1 MRSRYGDVFN
11 HDDEADAYDLEVR
24 NEKDPIRAAYGDVLR
39 WVAYEARVIS
49 TSRVLELG
57 SGTGNLS
64 SLIPPCGELI
74 CVDLSGRME
83 AIAQKK
89 SAHLPNRRF
98 IRADI
103 LEVFE
108 HEVGPFDSVISAY
121 AVHHLA
127 DHEKGALF
135 TKIFTSLIPGGR
147 AVFGDLMVQNR
158 EAKALKIQEY
168 AANGDAKTAQD
179 IKEEF
184 FWLIDAAV
192 ADLSQLGFLVK
203 TRRFSD
209 LSHGIVAEKVS

>member
-11 HDDEADAYDLEVR
+11 HDDEADGYDFEVR

-39 WVAYEARVIS
+39 WVAREAHVNS

-64 SLIPPCGELI
+64 SLIPACGALI

-83 AIAQKK
+83 AVARKK

-108 HEVGPFDSVISAY
+108 HEIGPFNSVISAY
-121 AVHHLA
+121 TVHHLT
-127 DHEKGALF
+127 DDEKGLLF
-135 TKIFTSLIPGGR
+135 AKVFTSLSPGGR
-147 AVFGDLMVQNR
+147 AVFGDLMVQNSK
-158 EAKALKIQEY
+158 AKALKIQEY
-168 AANGDAKTAQD
+168 VANGDTKTAQD

-192 ADLSQLGFLVK
+192 AELNQLGFLVK
-203 TRRFSD
+203 TRQFSD
-209 LSHGIVAEKVS
+209 LSHGIVAEKVN

>member
-1 MRSRYGDVFN
+1 MGSTRS
-11 HDDEADAYDLEVR
+11 AL
-24 NEKDPIRAAYGDVLR
+24 
-39 WVAYEARVIS
+39 IS

-64 SLIPPCGELI
+64 SLIPACGELI

-83 AIAQKK
+83 AIARKK
-89 SAHLPNRRF
+89 SGHLPNRRF

-108 HEVGPFDSVISAY
+108 HEFGPFDSVISAY
-121 AVHHLA
+121 SVHHLTN
-127 DHEKGALF
+127 DEKGALF
-135 TKIFTSLIPGGR
+135 SKIFTSLVPGGR
-147 AVFGDLMVQNR
+147 AVFGDLMVQNN
-158 EAKALKIQEY
+158 EAKALKIQAY
-168 AANGDAKTAQD
+168 VANGDTKTAQD

-192 ADLSQLGFLVK
+192 ADLSQLGFLVQ

-209 LSHGIVAEKVS
+209 LSHGIVAEKVN

>member
-11 HDDEADAYDLEVR
+11 HDYEADGYDLEVR
-24 NEKDPIRAAYGDVLR
+24 NEKDPIRAAYDDVLR
-39 WVAYEARVIS
+39 WVAQEARVIS

-64 SLIPPCGELI
+64 SLIPECGELI

-83 AIAQKK
+83 AIARKK
-89 SAHLPNRRF
+89 SAHPPNRRF

-108 HEVGPFDSVISAY
+108 HEFGTFNSVISAY
-121 AVHHLA
+121 TVHHLT
-127 DHEKGALF
+127 DDEKGALF
-135 TKIFTSLIPGGR
+135 AKIFMSLVPGGR
-147 AVFGDLMVQNR
+147 AVFGDLMVQTS
-158 EAKALKIQEY
+158 EAKGLKIHEY

-184 FWLIDAAV
+184 FWLIDVAV

-209 LSHGIVAEKVS
+209 LSYGIVAEKMN